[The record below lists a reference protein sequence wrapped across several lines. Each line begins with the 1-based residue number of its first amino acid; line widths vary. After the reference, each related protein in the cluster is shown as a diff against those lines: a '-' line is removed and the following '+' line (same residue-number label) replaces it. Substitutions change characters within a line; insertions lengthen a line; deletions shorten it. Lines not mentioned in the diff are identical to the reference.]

1 MALIL
6 PPELDALVQEKVE
19 AGPYSSPA
27 EVIAEA
33 LRLLEERDRRE
44 RLRASLDEADAEID
58 RGDSAE
64 WTPDLMERLIREA
77 DELHRQ
83 GVQPDPDVVP

>member
-1 MALIL
+1 MTVTL

-19 AGPYSSPA
+19 AGPYATPA

-33 LRLLEERDRRE
+33 LRLLDERDRRE
-44 RLRASLDEADAEID
+44 RLRASLIEAEAEID

-64 WTPDLMERLIREA
+64 WTPDLMATLVREA
-77 DELHRQ
+77 DELSRQ

>member
-1 MALIL
+1 MTVTL
-6 PPELDALVQEKVE
+6 PPELDALVQAKVE
-19 AGPYSSPA
+19 AGPYATPA

-33 LRLLEERDRRE
+33 LRLLDERDRRE
-44 RLRASLDEADAEID
+44 RLRASLIEAEAEID

-64 WTPDLMERLIREA
+64 WTPDLMANLVREA